1 MDKKIK
7 VAIAG
12 IGNCA
17 SSFVQGLE
25 YYKNVNEKQGFVP
38 GLMHPVLGK
47 YKVKDIEIV
56 AAFDID
62 YRKVGKDISEAIF
75 EKPNCTMKFSDVPY
89 KGIDVLKAPVFD
101 GVSNHMLSYPKDK
114 TFVVSNK
121 PSVNVARILE
131 EKNADILISY
141 MPVGSKKATEYYA
154 EACLKSNT
162 AFINAIPEFIVS
174 SEKWSKRFTREN
186 IPCIGD
192 DIKSQIGATIL
203 HRTITKLLCE
213 RGVKIERTY
222 QLNFGG
228 NTDFLNMLERSRL
241 KSKKISKTEAVKS
254 MIDDGIKDEFIH
266 IGPSDYVPWL
276 NDNKICYIRI
286 EGKKFGDVPFSIEVK
301 LSVEDSPNSA
311 GIMIDAVRCCKIA
324 LDRGEGGPIIPACAY
339 FMKHPPKQIPDFKAK
354 ELLEK
359 YIKGEQLIKN

>member
-1 MDKKIK
+1 MGQKIR

-25 YYKNVNEKQGFVP
+25 YYKNVDERRSFVP

-47 YKVKDIEIV
+47 YRVGDIEIV

-62 YRKVGKDISEAIF
+62 ARKVGKDIAEAIF
-75 EKPNCTMKFSDVPY
+75 EKPNCTMKFSDVPR
-89 KGIDVLKAPVFD
+89 KGVEVMKAPVLD
-101 GVSNHMLSYPKDK
+101 GFSNHMLSYPEDQR
-114 TFVVSNK
+114 FVVSEENH
-121 PSVNVARILE
+121 VDVAKVLE
-131 EKNADILISY
+131 EKDADILISY
-141 MPVGSKKATEYYA
+141 MPVGSKKATQYYA

-174 SEKWSKRFTREN
+174 SKDWSKKFEKEG

-203 HRTITKLLCE
+203 HRTITRLLCD

-254 MIDDGIKDEFIH
+254 MIDEGIKDEFIH

-276 NDNKICYIRI
+276 KDNKICYIRI
-286 EGKKFGDVPFSIEVK
+286 EGKKFGDIPFSIEVK

-339 FMKHPPKQIPDFKAK
+339 FMKHPPKQIPDFKAR
-354 ELLEK
+354 ELLES
-359 YIKGEQLIKN
+359 YINGQN